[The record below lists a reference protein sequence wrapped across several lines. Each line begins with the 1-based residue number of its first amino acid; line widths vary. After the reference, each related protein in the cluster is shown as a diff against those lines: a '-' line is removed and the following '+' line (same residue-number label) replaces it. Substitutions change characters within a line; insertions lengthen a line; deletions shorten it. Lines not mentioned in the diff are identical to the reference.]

1 MSTKLILKKNL
12 KNIIGKQKDNRE
24 IHDLLNIDVDQINV
38 SLYGA
43 VKQLI
48 RIVEKQNSFVS
59 LLF

>member
-1 MSTKLILKKNL
+1 MSTKLILKKKL

-24 IHDLLNIDVDQINV
+24 IHDLLNVDVDQINV